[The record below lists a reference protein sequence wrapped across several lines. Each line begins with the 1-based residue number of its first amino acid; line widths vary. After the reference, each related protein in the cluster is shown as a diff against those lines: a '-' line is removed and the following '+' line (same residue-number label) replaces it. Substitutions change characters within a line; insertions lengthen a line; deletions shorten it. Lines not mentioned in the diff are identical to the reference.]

1 MSTEAIDIAKET
13 NKVSANGTVP
23 AEVISP
29 EEVDPFYYGYRT
41 VMNYDNEGNYINC
54 TFIPLKQEDFLNP
67 EEGDHF
73 VQGTRHEQDVDDIKS
88 IFRHIH
94 RNNFDITVYSDLQMD
109 WGVPG
114 LSKPAPDVSVIP
126 NVTDPGRPR
135 GSFVVPNEGT
145 RPDFVLE
152 MVSPRYVSADYDDK
166 VPLYQQVGI
175 REYIIVDSGLRS
187 WRDALNY
194 SVRGYRLSGGRY
206 VEIQPNA
213 DGWVYSEINDVWVGT
228 TPTRDSFIVVDGQ
241 TRELVLSDEVRA
253 EEAEERAEEAEGRA
267 EEAEGRAEEAEGR
280 AEEAEE
286 RVRTEALARTQAEE
300 EARAEALARTQAEEE
315 ARAEALAR
323 TQAEEEAR
331 AEALAR
337 TEAEERQR
345 ELEAEL
351 ARLRAQLDQA

>member
-1 MSTEAIDIAKET
+1 MSTEAIGIPKET
-13 NKVSANGTVP
+13 NNINTNGTAPTKVRT
-23 AEVISP
+23 P
-29 EEVDPFYYGYRT
+29 EEADPFYYGYRT
-41 VMNYDNEGNYINC
+41 IMNYDDEGNYINC
-54 TFIPLKQEDFLNP
+54 TYIPLKQEDFLNP

-94 RNNFDITVYSDLQMD
+94 RNNSDITVYSDLQMD

-126 NVTDPGRPR
+126 NVTDPGKPR

-166 VPLYQQVGI
+166 VPLYQLVGI
-175 REYIIVDSGLRS
+175 QEYIIVDSGLRS
-187 WRDALNY
+187 WQDALNY
-194 SVRGYRLSGGRY
+194 SVRGYRLSGGQY

-228 TPTRDSFIVVDGQ
+228 TPTRDSFIVVDSQ
-241 TRELVLSDEVRA
+241 TREPILSDEVRA
-253 EEAEERAEEAEGRA
+253 EEAE
-267 EEAEGRAEEAEGR
+267 
-280 AEEAEE
+280 
-286 RVRTEALARTQAEE
+286 VR
-300 EARAEALARTQAEEE
+300 ARAEALARS
-315 ARAEALAR
+315 
-323 TQAEEEAR
+323 
-331 AEALAR
+331 
-337 TEAEERQR
+337 EAEKRQS

-351 ARLRAQLDQA
+351 ARLRAQLEQG